1 MPLCDSV
8 EYPFLLLVYCG
19 DQTLSRIDLGSL
31 NDTECEKFQAKIKNR
46 YHYHEADDN
55 LETPAGCFRIADV
68 DVFPREPEASENR
81 QQQNEVL
88 PTQSSEKGFII
99 HFFCRKMLQFAI

>member
-8 EYPFLLLVYCG
+8 EYPFLLLVYCV
-19 DQTLSRIDLGSL
+19 DQILSRIDLGSL
-31 NDTECEKFQAKIKNR
+31 NYTEREKSQAKIKNR
-46 YHYHEADDN
+46 YHYQEADDN

-88 PTQSSEKGFII
+88 PTQSSEKGFIL
-99 HFFCRKMLQFAI
+99 HFSKILRLCIF